1 MVVLL
6 MSETGFIEP
15 DVIFVLSILIY
26 KMHTTR
32 EAEHSSKARSP
43 APMRTF
49 KESEKSQKTVRS
61 MIEVKGGDKG
71 KEQSSK
77 KNKNTKKEGK
87 SCCYQATGGMFLDFS
102 PSESPPDV
110 STSPTPAAEPVKADQ
125 GKSSSSVQKM
135 VENGNQGLTQDE
147 IMQKKREEFFKKR
160 MGGTTE
166 KARQDH
172 L

>member
-1 MVVLL
+1 MQ
-6 MSETGFIEP
+6 
-15 DVIFVLSILIY
+15 
-26 KMHTTR
+26 TTR

-49 KESEKSQKTVRS
+49 KESDKSQKTVRS

-87 SCCYQATGGMFLDFS
+87 SCCSQATGGIFLDLS
-102 PSESPPDV
+102 QSQSSPDV
-110 STSPTPAAEPVKADQ
+110 STSPAPAAEPVKADQ

-135 VENGNQGLTQDE
+135 VENGNQSLTQDE

-160 MGGTTE
+160 MGGPTE
-166 KARQDH
+166 KVRQDH

>member
-1 MVVLL
+1 
-6 MSETGFIEP
+6 
-15 DVIFVLSILIY
+15 
-26 KMHTTR
+26 
-32 EAEHSSKARSP
+32 
-43 APMRTF
+43 
-49 KESEKSQKTVRS
+49 

-87 SCCYQATGGMFLDFS
+87 SCCSQATRGIFLDLSQSQSS
-102 PSESPPDV
+102 PAV
-110 STSPTPAAEPVKADQ
+110 WTSPAPAAEPVKADQ

-160 MGGTTE
+160 MGGPTE
-166 KARQDH
+166 KVRQDH
-172 L
+172 LWFVQANRNS